1 MAKPRQ
7 AGYQD
12 AFKVFGKGCVLNRVL
27 ITRPEPGA
35 TQTATRVAALG
46 FLPVVTPLF
55 SIIPLSRGL
64 PLPSRVAATVLT
76 SRNAVPA
83 CPPAC
88 FDRPVFTVGSATAAC
103 ARAAGFRQVIDA
115 DADASA
121 LPALI
126 ARAIV
131 PNRQTLFL
139 PTARRQG
146 IELTRALRQQG
157 FRVMRRAAYDSAAVD
172 TLPSET
178 AAHLRGEDVMAALF
192 FSTESA
198 RVFVRLVRAAGLAE
212 SVADV
217 TAVSI
222 SERSAMPLRAL
233 PWRRINVAAKPN
245 QDAMLVLL
253 K

>member
-1 MAKPRQ
+1 MARV
-7 AGYQD
+7 GL
-12 AFKVFGKGCVLNRVL
+12 LNRVL

-46 FLPVVTPLF
+46 FQPVVTPLF

-64 PLPSRVAATVLT
+64 PLSGQVAATVLT

-83 CPPAC
+83 CPPGC

-103 ARAAGFRQVIDA
+103 ARAAGFQHVIDA
-115 DADASA
+115 DADASV

-126 ARAIV
+126 ARTIA

-146 IELTRALRQQG
+146 IELTQALRRQG
-157 FRVMRRAAYDSAAVD
+157 FRVMRRVAYESVPVGA
-172 TLPSET
+172 LPSDA
-178 AAHLRGEDVMAALF
+178 AAHLRRENVTAALF

-198 RVFVRLVRAAGLAE
+198 RTFVRLVQAAGLAG
-212 SVADV
+212 SVAYV

>member
-1 MAKPRQ
+1 M
-7 AGYQD
+7 
-12 AFKVFGKGCVLNRVL
+12 
-27 ITRPEPGA
+27 
-35 TQTATRVAALG
+35 
-46 FLPVVTPLF
+46 
-55 SIIPLSRGL
+55 PLSRDL
-64 PLPSRVAATVLT
+64 PLSGQVAATVLT

-83 CPPAC
+83 CPSAC

-103 ARAAGFRQVIDA
+103 AWARGFQRVIDA
-115 DADASA
+115 DADALV

-126 ARAIV
+126 ARTIG

-146 IELTRALRQQG
+146 FELARALRQQG
-157 FRVMRRAAYDSAAVD
+157 FRVMRRVAYDSIAVD
-172 TLPSET
+172 TLPRDT
-178 AAHLRGEDVMAALF
+178 AAHLRQEDIMAALF

-198 RVFVRLVRAAGLAE
+198 RTFVRLVQAAGLAG

-222 SERSAMPLRAL
+222 SERSAMPLRTL
-233 PWRRINVAAKPN
+233 PWRRISVAAKPN

>member
-1 MAKPRQ
+1 MARV
-7 AGYQD
+7 GL
-12 AFKVFGKGCVLNRVL
+12 LNRVL

-46 FLPVVTPLF
+46 FLPVVTPLT
-55 SIIPLSRGL
+55 SIMPLSRGL
-64 PLPSRVAATVLT
+64 PLSAQVAATVLT

-83 CPPAC
+83 CPPTC

-103 ARAAGFRQVIDA
+103 ARVAGFQHVIDA

-121 LPALI
+121 LPGLI
-126 ARAIV
+126 ARTIA

-146 IELTRALRQQG
+146 IELTRALRRQG
-157 FRVMRRAAYDSAAVD
+157 FRVMRRVAYDNIAVN

-178 AAHLRGEDVMAALF
+178 VAHLREEDVMAALF

-198 RVFVRLVRAAGLAE
+198 RTFVRLVRAAGLAE
-212 SVADV
+212 SVAAV

-222 SERSAMPLRAL
+222 SERSAMPLRTL
-233 PWRRINVAAKPN
+233 PWRRISVAAKPN

>member
-1 MAKPRQ
+1 M
-7 AGYQD
+7 
-12 AFKVFGKGCVLNRVL
+12 NRVL

-55 SIIPLSRGL
+55 SIVPLSRGM
-64 PLPSRVAATVLT
+64 PLPKRIAATVLT

-88 FDRPVFTVGSATAAC
+88 FERPVFTVGSATAAS
-103 ARAAGFRQVIDA
+103 ARAAGFQHVIDA

-126 ARAIV
+126 AGTIA

-146 IELTRALRQQG
+146 MELTRALRGQG
-157 FRVMRRAAYDSAAVD
+157 FRVMRRVAYDSVAVD
-172 TLPSET
+172 ALPSEI
-178 AAHLRGEDVMAALF
+178 AARLRGEEVTAALF
-192 FSTESA
+192 FSAESA
-198 RVFVRLVRAAGLAE
+198 RAFVRLVLAADLAE
-212 SVADV
+212 SVAGI

-222 SERSAMPLRAL
+222 SERSAVALRTL
-233 PWRRINVAAKPN
+233 PWRRISVAAKPN

>member
-1 MAKPRQ
+1 M
-7 AGYQD
+7 
-12 AFKVFGKGCVLNRVL
+12 NRVL

-46 FLPVVTPLF
+46 FLPIVTPLA
-55 SIIPLSRGL
+55 SIMPLSRSL
-64 PLPSRVAATVLT
+64 PLSGQVAATVLT

-103 ARAAGFRQVIDA
+103 ARAAGFRCVIDA
-115 DADASA
+115 DADASV
-121 LPALI
+121 LPDLI
-126 ARAIV
+126 ARTIA

-146 IELTRALRQQG
+146 IELTRALRRQG
-157 FRVMRRAAYDSAAVD
+157 FRVMRHVAYDSVAVD
-172 TLPSET
+172 ALPNQ
-178 AAHLRGEDVMAALF
+178 AATHLRQAGVMAALF

-198 RVFVRLVRAAGLAE
+198 RTFVRLVRAAGLAE
-212 SVADV
+212 NVADV
-217 TAVSI
+217 MAVSI
-222 SERSAMPLRAL
+222 SERAAMPLRAL
-233 PWRRINVAAKPN
+233 PWRRISVAAKPN
-245 QDAMLVLL
+245 QDEMLVLL